1 VEMMNGRI
9 WVESE
14 LGQGSTFHFTANL
27 SIPDETLAQA
37 TRMQPA
43 ELRGLSVL
51 VVDDN
56 LTNRRVLT
64 GLLTQWGM
72 KPMAVD
78 GGRAALR
85 ALESA
90 KQAGR
95 PFALVLL
102 DGQMPELDGFDLA
115 LQLQEHPDWVGA
127 TIMMLTSAD
136 QLGDGLRCRNL
147 GISGYLVK
155 PVRQSELLSKICN
168 SLKSAPKNNG
178 IARQP
183 GHKIAGDTR
192 VLVAEDNPVN
202 QTLVRRLLEKR
213 GYSIVVVG
221 DGRAALSALEQ
232 GNFDIVLMDV
242 QMPDMD
248 GFAAT
253 AAIREQEQ
261 TTGRHIPIVAMT
273 AHALKGDPERCL
285 AEGMDAYVSKPIRT
299 DELFLTLERLLYVQ

>member
-1 VEMMNGRI
+1 
-9 WVESE
+9 
-14 LGQGSTFHFTANL
+14 L
-27 SIPDETLAQA
+27 P
-37 TRMQPA
+37 
-43 ELRGLSVL
+43 VL

-127 TIMMLTSAD
+127 TIMMLTSSD
-136 QLGDGLRCRNL
+136 QIGDGARCRSL
-147 GISGYLVK
+147 GISAYLVK

-168 SLKSAPKNNG
+168 SVQSALNNEVAPG
-178 IARQP
+178 TLQP
-183 GHKIAGDTR
+183 EPKIASETR
-192 VLVAEDNPVN
+192 ILVAEDNAVN
-202 QTLVRRLLEKR
+202 QALVRRLLEKR

-221 DGRAALSALEQ
+221 DGRAAVAALEQ
-232 GNFDIVLMDV
+232 GTFDIVLMDV

-253 AAIREQEQ
+253 AIIREREQES
-261 TTGRHIPIVAMT
+261 GRRPVAHHE
-273 AHALKGDPERCL
+273 AGLKP
-285 AEGMDAYVSKPIRT
+285 T
-299 DELFLTLERLLYVQ
+299 

>member
-1 VEMMNGRI
+1 
-9 WVESE
+9 
-14 LGQGSTFHFTANL
+14 
-27 SIPDETLAQA
+27 
-37 TRMQPA
+37 
-43 ELRGLSVL
+43 
-51 VVDDN
+51 
-56 LTNRRVLT
+56 
-64 GLLTQWGM
+64 
-72 KPMAVD
+72 
-78 GGRAALR
+78 
-85 ALESA
+85 
-90 KQAGR
+90 
-95 PFALVLL
+95 
-102 DGQMPELDGFDLA
+102 MPELDGFDLA

-136 QLGDGLRCRNL
+136 QLGDGARCRNL

-168 SLKSAPKNNG
+168 SVKSTPK
-178 IARQP
+178 IAMARQP
-183 GHKIAGDTR
+183 AHKIACDTR

-232 GNFDIVLMDV
+232 NNFDIVLMDV

-253 AAIREQEQ
+253 AVIREREQ
-261 TTGRHIPIVAMT
+261 ASGRHIPIVAMT

-299 DELFLTLERLLYVQ
+299 EELFLTLERLLNVR